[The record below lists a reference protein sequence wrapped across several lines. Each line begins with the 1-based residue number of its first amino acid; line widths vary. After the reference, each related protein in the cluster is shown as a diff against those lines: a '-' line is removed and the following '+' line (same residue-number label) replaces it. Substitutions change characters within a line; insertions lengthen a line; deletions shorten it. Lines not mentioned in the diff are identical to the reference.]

1 MTSSV
6 AASADR
12 ACAIR
17 HTSANRVF
25 ARREGWG
32 DRFFRSPQRSRGP
45 FRKRRRGGLN
55 TLAQRADDIALGLP
69 RVLRLR
75 RERARHQRRPA
86 ATPIAPA
93 PLARMTHSRQDGRA
107 RRLGLS
113 RDTHDSGVAFDLMG
127 SLDDLR
133 DYDQW
138 SSDSAATNFPRRPHA
153 RDEAT
158 RRCRFPGLVRFRL
171 WCTDGR
177 RCSRLRYLGGFL
189 FCGFGTCGRRLGRVL
204 LETAVLV
211 LAAGAAR
218 TRFIA
223 PWPCTGW
230 SSH

>member
-1 MTSSV
+1 MCYTAHVRQPCICQAGGLGRPLLQVTSAQQGPVPQTTPGRAEHPGAARGRHCARPSSRSPPPTGSCTSSTPSCCQ
-6 AASADR
+6 ADSAR
-12 ACAIR
+12 
-17 HTSANRVF
+17 
-25 ARREGWG
+25 
-32 DRFFRSPQRSRGP
+32 
-45 FRKRRRGGLN
+45 
-55 TLAQRADDIALGLP
+55 
-69 RVLRLR
+69 
-75 RERARHQRRPA
+75 
-86 ATPIAPA
+86 